1 LFPAPQPE
9 GPSFAVEGNQVK
21 WEGWDFHVGFSWR
34 EGLILNN
41 LQYNDHGTLRPVLYR
56 AALAEII
63 VPYGEPR
70 GKLCCW

>member
-1 LFPAPQPE
+1 M
-9 GPSFAVEGNQVK
+9 K